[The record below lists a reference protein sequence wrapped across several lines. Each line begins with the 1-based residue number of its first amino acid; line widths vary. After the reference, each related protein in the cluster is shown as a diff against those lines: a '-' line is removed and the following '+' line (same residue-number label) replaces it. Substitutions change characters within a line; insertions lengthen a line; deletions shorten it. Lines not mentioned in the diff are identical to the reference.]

1 MQNWGGHA
9 VYLSTDASMRDE
21 RTPPTDL
28 RFESGP
34 PPAARR
40 PVEPGRGMAYG
51 MQNDKANEKGIVELL
66 HSICMDAGKTKPTSH
81 VFFM

>member
-1 MQNWGGHA
+1 MG
-9 VYLSTDASMRDE
+9 DATQVRDE

-34 PPAARR
+34 PPGTSRSA
-40 PVEPGRGMAYG
+40 GRGMAYG

-66 HSICMDAGKTKPTSH
+66 HSICMDAGKTTKPTSH